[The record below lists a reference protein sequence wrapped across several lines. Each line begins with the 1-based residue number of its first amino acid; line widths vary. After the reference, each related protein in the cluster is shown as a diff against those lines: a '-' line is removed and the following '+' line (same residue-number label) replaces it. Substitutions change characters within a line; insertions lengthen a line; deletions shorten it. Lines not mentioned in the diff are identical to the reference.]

1 MRADKERDPCS
12 KADELLLHRLLARHG
27 FDPDRRPHVCELAG
41 VLVGGHELDS
51 SETRGRC
58 SQGVP
63 GSSRSGRGRDRGG
76 IEPAGQATYFN
87 FAAVHVPRADR
98 GRDRSRP
105 LCPTGCA
112 GRYCRTARSPAGRR
126 HPRTGARG
134 PSTPTA
140 NARATRALSARPATV
155 TLSWIS
161 AQPSAHPPSP
171 AAPSP
176 EITGAARPDVRECT
190 LDSAAHVKP
199 EPATGAARPWPSVE
213 SRRCAPTV
221 PGAGRRP
228 LTCIA
233 AVTASGS
240 AMTVS
245 ATALR
250 VQEFDKGRGPVGL
263 PPIGQACDLPA
274 WPDQGP
280 REGSLVKFW
289 SGHQPDA
296 DAHRE
301 RGHSA
306 RRAWLVTPLTRPPES
321 GPWTAG
327 SKGANRGG
335 DRRIRGADTGLSCRG
350 PG

>member
-161 AQPSAHPPSP
+161 PSHQHTRLPRPPRPRKSP
-171 AAPSP
+171 GPP
-176 EITGAARPDVRECT
+176 GRMYGNARSTQRLT
-190 LDSAAHVKP
+190 SSRST
-199 EPATGAARPWPSVE
+199 ATGAARPWPSVAV
-213 SRRCAPTV
+213 RGKPTV
-221 PGAGRRP
+221 RTDRPGE
-228 LTCIA
+228 TE
-233 AVTASGS
+233 AV
-240 AMTVS
+240 
-245 ATALR
+245 R
-250 VQEFDKGRGPVGL
+250 
-263 PPIGQACDLPA
+263 LPA
-274 WPDQGP
+274 SP
-280 REGSLVKFW
+280 R
-289 SGHQPDA
+289 
-296 DAHRE
+296 
-301 RGHSA
+301 
-306 RRAWLVTPLTRPPES
+306 
-321 GPWTAG
+321 
-327 SKGANRGG
+327 
-335 DRRIRGADTGLSCRG
+335 
-350 PG
+350 

>member
-1 MRADKERDPCS
+1 MRADEEHDPCS

-51 SETRGRC
+51 SETCGRC

-98 GRDRSRP
+98 DRDRDRSRP

-112 GRYCRTARSPAGRR
+112 GRYCRTACSPAGRR
-126 HPRTGARG
+126 HPRRG
-134 PSTPTA
+134 TRDRATPTA

-161 AQPSAHPPSP
+161 PSHQRTRLPRPPRP
-171 AAPSP
+171 RQ
-176 EITGAARPDVRECT
+176 ITGAARPDVRECT

-213 SRRCAPTV
+213 SRRCTPTV

-233 AVTASGS
+233 AVMASGS
-240 AMTVS
+240 S
-245 ATALR
+245 CPRLR
-250 VQEFDKGRGPVGL
+250 FGGVLHCAPL
-263 PPIGQACDLPA
+263 P
-274 WPDQGP
+274 
-280 REGSLVKFW
+280 
-289 SGHQPDA
+289 
-296 DAHRE
+296 
-301 RGHSA
+301 
-306 RRAWLVTPLTRPPES
+306 
-321 GPWTAG
+321 
-327 SKGANRGG
+327 
-335 DRRIRGADTGLSCRG
+335 
-350 PG
+350 

>member
-51 SETRGRC
+51 SETCGRC

-98 GRDRSRP
+98 DRDRSRP

-126 HPRTGARG
+126 HPRRG
-134 PSTPTA
+134 TRDRAPRLRTRGRPVPSRPV
-140 NARATRALSARPATV
+140 RPLSRSPGSRPA
-155 TLSWIS
+155 IS
-161 AQPSAHPPSP
+161 AP
-171 AAPSP
+171 AFPGRP
-176 EITGAARPDVRECT
+176 RPRQITGAARPDVRECT

-213 SRRCAPTV
+213 SRRCTPTV

-233 AVTASGS
+233 AVTQVVPQWARYGFR
-240 AMTVS
+240 ACFTVLPCLDRCRF
-245 ATALR
+245 LR
-250 VQEFDKGRGPVGL
+250 ADGRVRGRG
-263 PPIGQACDLPA
+263 APA
-274 WPDQGP
+274 
-280 REGSLVKFW
+280 
-289 SGHQPDA
+289 
-296 DAHRE
+296 
-301 RGHSA
+301 
-306 RRAWLVTPLTRPPES
+306 
-321 GPWTAG
+321 
-327 SKGANRGG
+327 
-335 DRRIRGADTGLSCRG
+335 
-350 PG
+350 